1 MTKKRK
7 QFQEKFTQLNSLP
20 YFYPRQVPDVST
32 TEELSVIKDS
42 VGISN
47 GEAFSAD
54 YTAFFY
60 CDTKL
65 KTVERY
71 DYDLE
76 EGTIS
81 E

>member
-1 MTKKRK
+1 MTKKKSR
-7 QFQEKFTQLNSLP
+7 EIYPLNSLH